1 MAINQTKRYLAVC
14 ERSTQAICFVYDMHT
29 LKRRRVL
36 TSSELQANEFTQVSF
51 AYSEEKLHNYLLT
64 LSGEPDYRVIIW
76 LWDKSRFVAS
86 IGFKQEAL
94 LGQVPNMA
102 SFNPYMGPDDPT

>member
-1 MAINQTKRYLAVC
+1 
-14 ERSTQAICFVYDMHT
+14 MHT

-36 TSSELQANEFTQVSF
+36 TSSELQAKEFTQVSF

-102 SFNPYMGPDDPT
+102 SFNPYMTSKLQRWSKHTSHEDPSLTPPMSAVELHTSP